1 MNFGETISNN
11 DLDASHYYYNIKRVS
26 IRRRV
31 SNTNRTNEKAPKIQ
45 TKMMRARSTLDWSQ
59 SN

>member
-11 DLDASHYYYNIKRVS
+11 DLDASHYEYNIKRVS

-31 SNTNRTNEKAPKIQ
+31 CNTSRKEQK
-45 TKMMRARSTLDWSQ
+45 SS
-59 SN
+59 